1 MGTVGG
7 PDGRVQQHRRHAGRG
22 LMLQLQAGVDALAV
36 AAVAEDEAALRG
48 EGPVWMRTYRSHSD
62 SPDPTDGAWC
72 RFVPS
77 AVSAGLDLVTSLCQ
91 RC

>member
-1 MGTVGG
+1 MGTVG
-7 PDGRVQQHRRHAGRG
+7 RR
-22 LMLQLQAGVDALAV
+22 LVLQLQAGVYALAV

-62 SPDPTDGAWC
+62 SPGPTDGAC

-77 AVSAGLDLVTSLCQ
+77 AVPAGLDLVTSLCQ